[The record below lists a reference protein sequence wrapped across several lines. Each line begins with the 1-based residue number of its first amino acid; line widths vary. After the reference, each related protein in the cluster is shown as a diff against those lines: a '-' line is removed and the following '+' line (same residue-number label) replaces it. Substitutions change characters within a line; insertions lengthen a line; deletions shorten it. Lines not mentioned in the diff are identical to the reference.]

1 MNRAVTP
8 VLLLTGYLGSGKTTL
23 LNRIL
28 SNKKGIKFAVIV
40 NDIGEVN
47 IDANLIAQGGI
58 VGEGDDSLVPLQ
70 NGCICCTLKMD
81 LVQQLSDLVQE
92 QRFDYIVIEASGI
105 CEPAPIAQTI
115 TVYPQMYPNLAT
127 KGIARLDS
135 VVTVVDALRL
145 RDEFAGGND
154 LCQKQHAED
163 DLASLVIQQV
173 EFCNTI
179 LLNKAS
185 EVTPHELDH
194 IKAILRELQPK
205 AEIITCDYCDVD
217 LNKLVH
223 ANAFD
228 FNKVATSAR
237 WIEAVEGDDEE
248 EEQHEHEHEHEHEHD
263 VNPHVWVSISKNIE
277 EVSNIAKELSAFD
290 PNHASEYEANA
301 DAYIAKLENLR
312 TEMHAALDNVNNKD
326 IITFHEAFPYFAEE
340 FNLNIAGVIEVEPD
354 SEPSAKE
361 VENIISIIN
370 EKNIKALFT
379 EPQYSSKIADTIA
392 KETGASIYT
401 LDPIVTGDAN
411 EDAYDD
417 YIVKMQENLNTLKEA
432 LK

>member
-1 MNRAVTP
+1 MKTKLTKILTIVFAASM
-8 VLLLTGYLGSGKTTL
+8 LLTGCNNSAESNNSIESNNKLTIVTSFYPMYISTLNIVKDIHDVEVINMTAPQTGCLHDYSLSTKDLKT
-23 LNRIL
+23 L
-28 SNKKGIKFAVIV
+28 SSADIFVINGAGMESFLDDV
-40 NDIGEVN
+40 
-47 IDANLIAQGGI
+47 ID
-58 VGEGDDSLVPLQ
+58 EY
-70 NGCICCTLKMD
+70 
-81 LVQQLSDLVQE
+81 SDLK
-92 QRFDYIVIEASGI
+92 IIEASNGI
-105 CEPAPIAQTI
+105 SLI
-115 TVYPQMYPNLAT
+115 
-127 KGIARLDS
+127 
-135 VVTVVDALRL
+135 
-145 RDEFAGGND
+145 
-154 LCQKQHAED
+154 ED
-163 DLASLVIQQV
+163 
-173 EFCNTI
+173 T
-179 LLNKAS
+179 
-185 EVTPHELDH
+185 DH
-194 IKAILRELQPK
+194 
-205 AEIITCDYCDVD
+205 D
-217 LNKLVH
+217 
-223 ANAFD
+223 
-228 FNKVATSAR
+228 
-237 WIEAVEGDDEE
+237 
-248 EEQHEHEHEHEHEHD
+248 EHEHD

>member
-1 MNRAVTP
+1 MKTKLTKILTIVFAASM
-8 VLLLTGYLGSGKTTL
+8 LLTGCNNSAESNNSIESNNKLTIVTSFYPMYISTLNIVKDIPNVEVLNMTTSQTGCLHDYSLSTKDLKT
-23 LNRIL
+23 L
-28 SNKKGIKFAVIV
+28 SNADILIINGAGMESFLDDVI
-40 NDIGEVN
+40 DEY
-47 IDANLIAQGGI
+47 
-58 VGEGDDSLVPLQ
+58 
-70 NGCICCTLKMD
+70 
-81 LVQQLSDLVQE
+81 SDLK
-92 QRFDYIVIEASGI
+92 IIEASNGI
-105 CEPAPIAQTI
+105 SLI
-115 TVYPQMYPNLAT
+115 
-127 KGIARLDS
+127 
-135 VVTVVDALRL
+135 
-145 RDEFAGGND
+145 
-154 LCQKQHAED
+154 ED
-163 DLASLVIQQV
+163 
-173 EFCNTI
+173 T
-179 LLNKAS
+179 
-185 EVTPHELDH
+185 DH
-194 IKAILRELQPK
+194 
-205 AEIITCDYCDVD
+205 D
-217 LNKLVH
+217 
-223 ANAFD
+223 
-228 FNKVATSAR
+228 
-237 WIEAVEGDDEE
+237 
-248 EEQHEHEHEHEHEHD
+248 EHEHD

-277 EVSNIAKELSAFD
+277 ELSAFD

>member
-1 MNRAVTP
+1 MKTKLTKILTIVFAASM
-8 VLLLTGYLGSGKTTL
+8 LLTGCNNSAESNNSIESNNKLTIVTSFYPMYISTLNIVKDIPDVEVINMTAPQTGCLHDYSLSTKDLKT
-23 LNRIL
+23 L
-28 SNKKGIKFAVIV
+28 SSADIFVINGAGMESFLDDV
-40 NDIGEVN
+40 
-47 IDANLIAQGGI
+47 ID
-58 VGEGDDSLVPLQ
+58 EYSH
-70 NGCICCTLKMD
+70 LK
-81 LVQQLSDLVQE
+81 
-92 QRFDYIVIEASGI
+92 IIEASNGI
-105 CEPAPIAQTI
+105 SLI
-115 TVYPQMYPNLAT
+115 
-127 KGIARLDS
+127 
-135 VVTVVDALRL
+135 
-145 RDEFAGGND
+145 
-154 LCQKQHAED
+154 ED
-163 DLASLVIQQV
+163 TD
-173 EFCNTI
+173 
-179 LLNKAS
+179 
-185 EVTPHELDH
+185 
-194 IKAILRELQPK
+194 
-205 AEIITCDYCDVD
+205 
-217 LNKLVH
+217 
-223 ANAFD
+223 
-228 FNKVATSAR
+228 
-237 WIEAVEGDDEE
+237 
-248 EEQHEHEHEHEHEHD
+248 HD

>member
-1 MNRAVTP
+1 MKTKLTKILTIVFAASM
-8 VLLLTGYLGSGKTTL
+8 LLTGCNNSAESNNSIESNNKLTIVTSFYPMYISTLNIVKDIPDVEVINMTAPQTGCLHDYSLSTKDLKT
-23 LNRIL
+23 L
-28 SNKKGIKFAVIV
+28 SSADIFVINGAGMESFLDDV
-40 NDIGEVN
+40 
-47 IDANLIAQGGI
+47 ID
-58 VGEGDDSLVPLQ
+58 EY
-70 NGCICCTLKMD
+70 
-81 LVQQLSDLVQE
+81 SDLK
-92 QRFDYIVIEASGI
+92 IIEASNGI
-105 CEPAPIAQTI
+105 SLIEDT
-115 TVYPQMYPNLAT
+115 
-127 KGIARLDS
+127 DH
-135 VVTVVDALRL
+135 
-145 RDEFAGGND
+145 DE
-154 LCQKQHAED
+154 
-163 DLASLVIQQV
+163 
-173 EFCNTI
+173 
-179 LLNKAS
+179 
-185 EVTPHELDH
+185 
-194 IKAILRELQPK
+194 
-205 AEIITCDYCDVD
+205 
-217 LNKLVH
+217 
-223 ANAFD
+223 NA
-228 FNKVATSAR
+228 
-237 WIEAVEGDDEE
+237 
-248 EEQHEHEHEHEHEHD
+248 HD

>member
-1 MNRAVTP
+1 M
-8 VLLLTGYLGSGKTTL
+8 KTTL
-23 LNRIL
+23 TKILTIIIVTSLFLTGCNNSAKSNNSTESNNKLTIVTSFYPMYISTLNIVKDIPNVEVLNMTTPQTGCLHDYSLSTKDLKTL
-28 SNKKGIKFAVIV
+28 SNADILIINGAGMESFLDDVI
-40 NDIGEVN
+40 DEY
-47 IDANLIAQGGI
+47 
-58 VGEGDDSLVPLQ
+58 
-70 NGCICCTLKMD
+70 
-81 LVQQLSDLVQE
+81 SDLK
-92 QRFDYIVIEASGI
+92 IIEASNGI
-105 CEPAPIAQTI
+105 SLI
-115 TVYPQMYPNLAT
+115 
-127 KGIARLDS
+127 
-135 VVTVVDALRL
+135 
-145 RDEFAGGND
+145 
-154 LCQKQHAED
+154 ED
-163 DLASLVIQQV
+163 
-173 EFCNTI
+173 T
-179 LLNKAS
+179 
-185 EVTPHELDH
+185 DH
-194 IKAILRELQPK
+194 
-205 AEIITCDYCDVD
+205 D
-217 LNKLVH
+217 
-223 ANAFD
+223 
-228 FNKVATSAR
+228 
-237 WIEAVEGDDEE
+237 
-248 EEQHEHEHEHEHEHD
+248 EHEHD

>member
-1 MNRAVTP
+1 MKSKLTKILTIVFATSM
-8 VLLLTGYLGSGKTTL
+8 LLTGCNNSSE
-23 LNRIL
+23 
-28 SNKKGIKFAVIV
+28 SNKSIESNNKLTIVTSFYPMYISTLNIVKDIPYVEVI
-40 NDIGEVN
+40 NMTAPQTGCLHDYSLSTKDLKTLSSADIFVINGAGMESFLDDV
-47 IDANLIAQGGI
+47 ID
-58 VGEGDDSLVPLQ
+58 EY
-70 NGCICCTLKMD
+70 
-81 LVQQLSDLVQE
+81 SDLK
-92 QRFDYIVIEASGI
+92 IIEASNGI
-105 CEPAPIAQTI
+105 SLI
-115 TVYPQMYPNLAT
+115 
-127 KGIARLDS
+127 
-135 VVTVVDALRL
+135 
-145 RDEFAGGND
+145 
-154 LCQKQHAED
+154 ED
-163 DLASLVIQQV
+163 
-173 EFCNTI
+173 T
-179 LLNKAS
+179 
-185 EVTPHELDH
+185 DH
-194 IKAILRELQPK
+194 
-205 AEIITCDYCDVD
+205 D
-217 LNKLVH
+217 
-223 ANAFD
+223 
-228 FNKVATSAR
+228 
-237 WIEAVEGDDEE
+237 
-248 EEQHEHEHEHEHEHD
+248 EHEHD

>member
-1 MNRAVTP
+1 MKTKLTKILTIVFAASM
-8 VLLLTGYLGSGKTTL
+8 LLTGCNNSAEFNNSIESNNKLTIVTSFYPMYISTLNIVKDIPDVEVINMTAPQTGCLHDYSLSTKDLKT
-23 LNRIL
+23 L
-28 SNKKGIKFAVIV
+28 SSADIFVINGAGMESFLDDV
-40 NDIGEVN
+40 
-47 IDANLIAQGGI
+47 ID
-58 VGEGDDSLVPLQ
+58 EY
-70 NGCICCTLKMD
+70 
-81 LVQQLSDLVQE
+81 SDLK
-92 QRFDYIVIEASGI
+92 IIEASNGI
-105 CEPAPIAQTI
+105 SLI
-115 TVYPQMYPNLAT
+115 
-127 KGIARLDS
+127 
-135 VVTVVDALRL
+135 
-145 RDEFAGGND
+145 
-154 LCQKQHAED
+154 ED
-163 DLASLVIQQV
+163 TD
-173 EFCNTI
+173 
-179 LLNKAS
+179 
-185 EVTPHELDH
+185 
-194 IKAILRELQPK
+194 
-205 AEIITCDYCDVD
+205 
-217 LNKLVH
+217 
-223 ANAFD
+223 
-228 FNKVATSAR
+228 
-237 WIEAVEGDDEE
+237 
-248 EEQHEHEHEHEHEHD
+248 HD

>member
-1 MNRAVTP
+1 MKTKLTKILTIVFAASM
-8 VLLLTGYLGSGKTTL
+8 LLTGCNNSAESNNSIESNNKLTIVTSFYPMYISTLNIVKDIPDVEVINMTAPQTGCLHDYSLSTKDLKT
-23 LNRIL
+23 L
-28 SNKKGIKFAVIV
+28 SSADIFVINGAGMESFLDDV
-40 NDIGEVN
+40 
-47 IDANLIAQGGI
+47 ID
-58 VGEGDDSLVPLQ
+58 EY
-70 NGCICCTLKMD
+70 
-81 LVQQLSDLVQE
+81 SDLK
-92 QRFDYIVIEASGI
+92 IIEASNGI
-105 CEPAPIAQTI
+105 SLI
-115 TVYPQMYPNLAT
+115 
-127 KGIARLDS
+127 
-135 VVTVVDALRL
+135 
-145 RDEFAGGND
+145 
-154 LCQKQHAED
+154 ED
-163 DLASLVIQQV
+163 
-173 EFCNTI
+173 T
-179 LLNKAS
+179 
-185 EVTPHELDH
+185 DH
-194 IKAILRELQPK
+194 
-205 AEIITCDYCDVD
+205 D
-217 LNKLVH
+217 
-223 ANAFD
+223 
-228 FNKVATSAR
+228 
-237 WIEAVEGDDEE
+237 
-248 EEQHEHEHEHEHEHD
+248 EHEHD

-370 EKNIKALFT
+370 EKNTKALFT

>member
-1 MNRAVTP
+1 MKTKLTKILTIVFAASM
-8 VLLLTGYLGSGKTTL
+8 LLTGCNNSAESNNSIESNNKLTIVTSFYPMYISTLNIVKDIPDVEVINMTAPQTGCLHDYSLSTKDLKT
-23 LNRIL
+23 L
-28 SNKKGIKFAVIV
+28 SSADIFVINGAGMESFLDDV
-40 NDIGEVN
+40 
-47 IDANLIAQGGI
+47 ID
-58 VGEGDDSLVPLQ
+58 EY
-70 NGCICCTLKMD
+70 
-81 LVQQLSDLVQE
+81 SDLK
-92 QRFDYIVIEASGI
+92 IIEASNGI
-105 CEPAPIAQTI
+105 SLI
-115 TVYPQMYPNLAT
+115 
-127 KGIARLDS
+127 
-135 VVTVVDALRL
+135 
-145 RDEFAGGND
+145 
-154 LCQKQHAED
+154 ED
-163 DLASLVIQQV
+163 
-173 EFCNTI
+173 T
-179 LLNKAS
+179 
-185 EVTPHELDH
+185 DH
-194 IKAILRELQPK
+194 
-205 AEIITCDYCDVD
+205 D
-217 LNKLVH
+217 
-223 ANAFD
+223 
-228 FNKVATSAR
+228 
-237 WIEAVEGDDEE
+237 
-248 EEQHEHEHEHEHEHD
+248 EHEHD

-432 LK
+432 LKW

>member
-1 MNRAVTP
+1 MKTKLTKILTIVFAASM
-8 VLLLTGYLGSGKTTL
+8 LLTGCNNSAESNNSIESNNKLTIVTSFYPMYISTLNIVKDIPDVEVINMTAPQTGCLHDYSLSTKDLKT
-23 LNRIL
+23 L
-28 SNKKGIKFAVIV
+28 SSADIFVINGAGMESFLDDV
-40 NDIGEVN
+40 
-47 IDANLIAQGGI
+47 ID
-58 VGEGDDSLVPLQ
+58 EY
-70 NGCICCTLKMD
+70 
-81 LVQQLSDLVQE
+81 SDLK
-92 QRFDYIVIEASGI
+92 IIEASNGI
-105 CEPAPIAQTI
+105 SLI
-115 TVYPQMYPNLAT
+115 
-127 KGIARLDS
+127 
-135 VVTVVDALRL
+135 
-145 RDEFAGGND
+145 
-154 LCQKQHAED
+154 ED
-163 DLASLVIQQV
+163 
-173 EFCNTI
+173 T
-179 LLNKAS
+179 
-185 EVTPHELDH
+185 DH
-194 IKAILRELQPK
+194 
-205 AEIITCDYCDVD
+205 D
-217 LNKLVH
+217 
-223 ANAFD
+223 
-228 FNKVATSAR
+228 
-237 WIEAVEGDDEE
+237 
-248 EEQHEHEHEHEHEHD
+248 EHEHD
-263 VNPHVWVSISKNIE
+263 VKPHVWVSISKNIE

>member
-1 MNRAVTP
+1 MKSKLTKILTIVFATSM
-8 VLLLTGYLGSGKTTL
+8 LLTGCNNSVE
-23 LNRIL
+23 
-28 SNKKGIKFAVIV
+28 SNKSIESNNKLTIVTSFYPMYISTLNIVKDIPDVEVI
-40 NDIGEVN
+40 NMTAPQTGCLHDYSLSTKDLKTLSSADIFVINGAGMESFLDDV
-47 IDANLIAQGGI
+47 ID
-58 VGEGDDSLVPLQ
+58 EY
-70 NGCICCTLKMD
+70 
-81 LVQQLSDLVQE
+81 SDLK
-92 QRFDYIVIEASGI
+92 IIEASNGI
-105 CEPAPIAQTI
+105 SLI
-115 TVYPQMYPNLAT
+115 
-127 KGIARLDS
+127 
-135 VVTVVDALRL
+135 
-145 RDEFAGGND
+145 
-154 LCQKQHAED
+154 ED
-163 DLASLVIQQV
+163 
-173 EFCNTI
+173 T
-179 LLNKAS
+179 
-185 EVTPHELDH
+185 DH
-194 IKAILRELQPK
+194 
-205 AEIITCDYCDVD
+205 D
-217 LNKLVH
+217 
-223 ANAFD
+223 
-228 FNKVATSAR
+228 
-237 WIEAVEGDDEE
+237 
-248 EEQHEHEHEHEHEHD
+248 EHEHD

>member
-1 MNRAVTP
+1 MKTKLTKILTIVFATSM
-8 VLLLTGYLGSGKTTL
+8 LLTGCNNSAE
-23 LNRIL
+23 
-28 SNKKGIKFAVIV
+28 SNKSIESNNKLTIVTSFYPMYISTLNIVKDIPDVEVINMTAPQTGCLHDYSLSTKDLKTLSSADIFVV
-40 NDIGEVN
+40 NGAGMESFLDDV
-47 IDANLIAQGGI
+47 ID
-58 VGEGDDSLVPLQ
+58 EY
-70 NGCICCTLKMD
+70 
-81 LVQQLSDLVQE
+81 SDLK
-92 QRFDYIVIEASGI
+92 IIEASNGI
-105 CEPAPIAQTI
+105 SLI
-115 TVYPQMYPNLAT
+115 
-127 KGIARLDS
+127 
-135 VVTVVDALRL
+135 
-145 RDEFAGGND
+145 
-154 LCQKQHAED
+154 ED
-163 DLASLVIQQV
+163 TD
-173 EFCNTI
+173 
-179 LLNKAS
+179 
-185 EVTPHELDH
+185 
-194 IKAILRELQPK
+194 
-205 AEIITCDYCDVD
+205 
-217 LNKLVH
+217 
-223 ANAFD
+223 
-228 FNKVATSAR
+228 
-237 WIEAVEGDDEE
+237 
-248 EEQHEHEHEHEHEHD
+248 HD

>member
-1 MNRAVTP
+1 MKSKLTKILTIVFATSM
-8 VLLLTGYLGSGKTTL
+8 LLTGCNNSAE
-23 LNRIL
+23 
-28 SNKKGIKFAVIV
+28 SNKSIESNNKLTIVTSFYPMYISTLNIVKDIPDVEVI
-40 NDIGEVN
+40 NMTAPQTGCLHDYSLSTKDLKTLSSADIFVINGAGMESFLDDV
-47 IDANLIAQGGI
+47 ID
-58 VGEGDDSLVPLQ
+58 EY
-70 NGCICCTLKMD
+70 
-81 LVQQLSDLVQE
+81 SDLK
-92 QRFDYIVIEASGI
+92 IIEASNGI
-105 CEPAPIAQTI
+105 SLI
-115 TVYPQMYPNLAT
+115 
-127 KGIARLDS
+127 
-135 VVTVVDALRL
+135 
-145 RDEFAGGND
+145 
-154 LCQKQHAED
+154 ED
-163 DLASLVIQQV
+163 TD
-173 EFCNTI
+173 
-179 LLNKAS
+179 
-185 EVTPHELDH
+185 
-194 IKAILRELQPK
+194 
-205 AEIITCDYCDVD
+205 
-217 LNKLVH
+217 
-223 ANAFD
+223 
-228 FNKVATSAR
+228 
-237 WIEAVEGDDEE
+237 
-248 EEQHEHEHEHEHEHD
+248 HD

>member
-1 MNRAVTP
+1 MKTKLTKILTIVFAASM
-8 VLLLTGYLGSGKTTL
+8 LLTGCNNSAESNNSIESNNKLTIVTSFYPMYISTLNIVKDIPDVEVINMTAPQTGCLHDYSLSTKDLKT
-23 LNRIL
+23 L
-28 SNKKGIKFAVIV
+28 SSADIFVINGAGMESFLDDV
-40 NDIGEVN
+40 
-47 IDANLIAQGGI
+47 ID
-58 VGEGDDSLVPLQ
+58 EY
-70 NGCICCTLKMD
+70 
-81 LVQQLSDLVQE
+81 SDLK
-92 QRFDYIVIEASGI
+92 IIEASNGI
-105 CEPAPIAQTI
+105 SLI
-115 TVYPQMYPNLAT
+115 
-127 KGIARLDS
+127 
-135 VVTVVDALRL
+135 
-145 RDEFAGGND
+145 
-154 LCQKQHAED
+154 ED
-163 DLASLVIQQV
+163 
-173 EFCNTI
+173 T
-179 LLNKAS
+179 
-185 EVTPHELDH
+185 DH
-194 IKAILRELQPK
+194 
-205 AEIITCDYCDVD
+205 D
-217 LNKLVH
+217 
-223 ANAFD
+223 
-228 FNKVATSAR
+228 
-237 WIEAVEGDDEE
+237 
-248 EEQHEHEHEHEHEHD
+248 EHEHD

-417 YIVKMQENLNTLKEA
+417 YILKMQENLNTLKEA